1 MLRSLKA
8 LFGYRILATDGE
20 IGHVH
25 DFYFDDEH
33 WKVRYL
39 VVDTGGWLNGRLVLL
54 SPVALSDAD
63 WERRSLT
70 VLLTREK
77 VENSPEVGTDP
88 PVSRQQEKRLYEH
101 YGWAPYWGLG
111 GVYAADMLGVYPE
124 LLLRP
129 AAQGSA
135 SPPPAT
141 IDQTNGN
148 PHLRSTRQVTGYHIQ
163 AEDGQ
168 IGRVDDLVADDDGW
182 TIRYMVVDTHN
193 WLPGRRVLISP
204 QWVEEVSWEQS
215 RVYLNLTREKVRRSP
230 GFDPSAPVSREYE
243 EVLFD
248 YYGRPK
254 YWKRVL
260 RTKAATKGPGKA

>member
-54 SPVALSDAD
+54 SPVALSEAD

-88 PVSRQQEKRLYEH
+88 PVSRQQEQRLYEH
-101 YGWAPYWGLG
+101 YGWSPYWGLG

-124 LLLRP
+124 LLLHP

-135 SPPPAT
+135 STPRAT
-141 IDQTNGN
+141 VDQTNGN

-163 AEDGQ
+163 ADDGQ
-168 IGRVDDLVADDDGW
+168 IGRVDAFVADDDGW
-182 TIRYMVVDTHN
+182 TIRYMVVDTHV
-193 WLPGRRVLISP
+193 WLPGRKVLISP

-230 GFDPSAPVSREYE
+230 EFDPSAPVSREYE